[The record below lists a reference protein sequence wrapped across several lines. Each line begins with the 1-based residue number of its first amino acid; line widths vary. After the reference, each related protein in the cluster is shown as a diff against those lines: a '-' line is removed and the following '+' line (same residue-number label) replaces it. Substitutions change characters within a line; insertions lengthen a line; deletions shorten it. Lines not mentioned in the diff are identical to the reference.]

1 MGPPP
6 HVDKAN
12 IGYYDYSAVLYMTT
26 MGVGCEGGQLVFA
39 DPDGDEVIE
48 PRAGRCVLF
57 ASGTEHLHQVQ
68 PVTNTEC
75 GYGIRSW
82 PQNIDMECGYGNRNT
97 ELAPKYGYGYGIQGM
112 DFTYGHPHFQNGNL
126 VCQSLKSI
134 IDRISKE
141 SETIHTA
148 NANIQKFYIGYKKNY
163 VYESCSPV
171 GTYHPLYMPKL
182 LDKLMALPNPPQ
194 HSEKGELQLKILF
207 LEVCVNIG
215 EPPYSLCEWL
225 NKLVK
230 DACVNMCQHRQTSAA
245 LIIV

>member
-1 MGPPP
+1 
-6 HVDKAN
+6 
-12 IGYYDYSAVLYMTT
+12 
-26 MGVGCEGGQLVFA
+26 
-39 DPDGDEVIE
+39 
-48 PRAGRCVLF
+48 
-57 ASGTEHLHQVQ
+57 
-68 PVTNTEC
+68 
-75 GYGIRSW
+75 
-82 PQNIDMECGYGNRNT
+82 MECGYGNRNT
-97 ELAPKYGYGYGIQGM
+97 ELAPKYGYGYGIKGVN
-112 DFTYGHPHFQNGNL
+112 FTYGHPHLQNGNL

-134 IDRISKE
+134 VDRISKE

-225 NKLVK
+225 NKLIK
-230 DACVNMCQHRQTSAA
+230 DTCVNIGKPPPHLLLCEWITNDAKSQLQC
-245 LIIV
+245 